1 VVAATE
7 GGEVNVT
14 ELSIPGAY
22 VLDSAVW
29 GDERGFFREWFKR
42 PDLDALGISFAIEQ
56 ANLSMS
62 RRGVLR
68 GLHYSLAPEGQA
80 KLVTCAYGEL
90 DDVIVDVRVG
100 SPAFGRVEIVRLAAN
115 EERSVL
121 LPAGAAH
128 GFCVRSEHAALSY
141 LLSSP
146 FNPTMELEINPF
158 DETLDIPWGLKDA
171 AVMSEKDA
179 NAPSLDDRIASGQLP
194 TYLESDSR
202 AR

>member
-1 VVAATE
+1 M
-7 GGEVNVT
+7 NVT

-22 VLDSAVW
+22 ILDSTVW
-29 GDERGFFREWFKR
+29 GDDRGFFREWFKR

-62 RRGVLR
+62 RRGVVR
-68 GLHYSLAPEGQA
+68 GLHYSIAPGGQA

-100 SPAFGRVEIVRLAAN
+100 SPTFGRVEVVHLAAN

-128 GFCVRSEHAALSY
+128 GFCVRSEHGALSY

-146 FNPTMELEINPF
+146 FDSSKELEINPF
-158 DETLDIPWGLKDA
+158 DETLDVPWRLSDPAIMSGKDA
-171 AVMSEKDA
+171 Q
-179 NAPSLDDRIASGQLP
+179 APSLNDRLAAGQLP
-194 TYLESDSR
+194 TFLGADT
-202 AR
+202 AVL

>member
-1 VVAATE
+1 M
-7 GGEVNVT
+7 NLT

-29 GDERGFFREWFKR
+29 GDDRGFFREWFKR
-42 PDLDALGISFAIEQ
+42 RDLDALGVSFPIEQ

-62 RRGVLR
+62 RRGVVR
-68 GLHYSLAPEGQA
+68 GLHYSIAPQGQA

-100 SPAFGRVEIVRLAAN
+100 SPSFGRVEVVRLAAN

-146 FNPTMELEINPF
+146 FNPEMELEINPF
-158 DETLDIPWGLKDA
+158 DERLGVPWGLKGPAIMSDKDA
-171 AVMSEKDA
+171 A
-179 NAPSLDDRIASGQLP
+179 APSLDDRIASGQLP
-194 TYLESDSR
+194 RYLDVEPNIR
-202 AR
+202 

>member
-1 VVAATE
+1 M
-7 GGEVNVT
+7 NVT

-22 VLDSAVW
+22 ILDSAVW
-29 GDERGFFREWFKR
+29 GDDRGFFREWFKR
-42 PDLDALGISFAIEQ
+42 SDLDALGISFAIEQ

-62 RRGVLR
+62 RRGVVR
-68 GLHYSLAPEGQA
+68 GLHYSVAPEGQA

-100 SPAFGRVEIVRLAAN
+100 SPTFGRVEVVHLAAA
-115 EERSVL
+115 EERSVI

-128 GFCVRSEHAALSY
+128 GFCVRSELAALSY

-158 DETLDIPWGLKDA
+158 DETLNVPWRLDDP

-179 NAPSLDDRIASGQLP
+179 KAPSLENRLAAGQLP
-194 TYLESDSR
+194 AYLDVDTR
-202 AR
+202 VL